1 MLQGPSKRVVGR
13 DNTHENRARKACM
26 EGTYEVP
33 MTPSPQG
40 HSREN
45 KCPLSGL
52 AGGRGSDMTKCFHL
66 LLTTL
71 LGSGP
76 FPFKFDNTS
85 VPKGQKFPD
94 SCRQSRFQL
103 CGGSG

>member
-1 MLQGPSKRVVGR
+1 MLLEASLGAKVWRISEEVLQGTSKRVVGR

-33 MTPSPQG
+33 MILSPQG

-52 AGGRGSDMTKCFHL
+52 TGG
-66 LLTTL
+66 
-71 LGSGP
+71 
-76 FPFKFDNTS
+76 
-85 VPKGQKFPD
+85 
-94 SCRQSRFQL
+94 
-103 CGGSG
+103 